1 MKINA
6 CIVAVLSLLFVACG
20 GTRMA
25 VNPNWT
31 TTPDKFTVLIS
42 EPYVANSDDV
52 TDDFGDNDAFKQWVA
67 DYLNE
72 SIGSY
77 SKKNT
82 VHAIKL
88 VDDNWFVTTQLP
100 LGEGEISVPLPKK
113 EMMDGI
119 TGVVVNVHPM
129 RFWRETDMCHSRN
142 GCMNNHSLN
151 LKVMYSIVSVE
162 DGNVLAYGGAYDK
175 SSFTFAMTKG
185 NWESVIEGVAKKIV
199 EKTPLEK

>member
-1 MKINA
+1 
-6 CIVAVLSLLFVACG
+6 
-20 GTRMA
+20 
-25 VNPNWT
+25 
-31 TTPDKFTVLIS
+31 
-42 EPYVANSDDV
+42 
-52 TDDFGDNDAFKQWVA
+52 
-67 DYLNE
+67 
-72 SIGSY
+72 
-77 SKKNT
+77 
-82 VHAIKL
+82 
-88 VDDNWFVTTQLP
+88 
-100 LGEGEISVPLPKK
+100 
-113 EMMDGI
+113 MMDGI